1 MSESRKEIRG
11 QTNDYFTVYSRE
23 TGLPLGRLRNLTSEG
38 AMIISESALPTKQAL
53 RCKMQLPDIIEGCR
67 EIRFD
72 AECRWCEENKN
83 AYWYEVGI
91 KFVNLSKLSR
101 KVIDN
106 LVRHWMVYEQ
116 GIRTNAKIRP
126 Q

>member
-23 TGLPLGRLRNLTSEG
+23 TGEPLGRLRNLTSEG
-38 AMIISESALPTKQAL
+38 AMVISENAVPTNEVI
-53 RCKMQLPDIIEGCR
+53 RCKMHLPDIIEGCR
-67 EIRFD
+67 EIRFE
-72 AECRWCEENKN
+72 AECRWCEENKS
-83 AYWYEVGI
+83 AYWYEIGV
-91 KFVNLSKLSR
+91 KFVNLSKLSQ
-101 KVIDN
+101 KVIDR
-106 LVRHWMVYEQ
+106 LVSDWMVYDQ